1 MDLRVMQYQILSKNE
16 QIDCLEQTVE
26 QLHVKIIKLK
36 QAKLDLSDL
45 QHRTTEEYKMQIEKL

>member
-1 MDLRVMQYQILSKNE
+1 MDLRVMQYQIESKNE

-26 QLHVKIIKLK
+26 QLHAKIIKLK

-45 QHRTTEEYKMQIEKL
+45 QHRTTEEYKMQIE